1 MQPPSWMQHVRTKWC
16 EAFNFWGIYSVNVL
30 ETSTKVKRQEGRV
43 KKGHGDKAISLTF
56 QNKQELAVNLKEN
69 FLKYDLSNDGVLLC
83 LGVFNILQKSTCRTH
98 INVMNKKQI
107 LNSSCTYLTQQLN
120 TSCKQI
126 EYSFSEYRCLYI
138 LNIRELFQNN
148 FLETETERDF
158 QNDT

>member
-1 MQPPSWMQHVRTKWC
+1 M
-16 EAFNFWGIYSVNVL
+16 
-30 ETSTKVKRQEGRV
+30 

-56 QNKQELAVNLKEN
+56 QNKQERAVNLKEN

-83 LGVFNILQKSTCRTH
+83 RGVLNILQKSTCRTH

-107 LNSSCTYLTQQLN
+107 LNSSCMYLTQQLN
-120 TSCKQI
+120 TSCKQN
-126 EYSFSEYRCLYI
+126 EYSFSEYRYLYI

-148 FLETETERDF
+148 FLETETGRDF